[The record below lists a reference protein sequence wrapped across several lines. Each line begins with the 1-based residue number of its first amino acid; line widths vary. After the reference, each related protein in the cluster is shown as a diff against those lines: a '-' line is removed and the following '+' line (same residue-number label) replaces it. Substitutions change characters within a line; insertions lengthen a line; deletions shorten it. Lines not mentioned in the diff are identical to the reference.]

1 MQKVYRVSFH
11 SVFSGEALVEA
22 KSKRAAEE
30 ITQKLIDDIPI
41 SIITP
46 YKGIRGNIHKVTV
59 EDVEE
64 IEE

>member
-1 MQKVYRVSFH
+1 MKKIYCVSFH

-22 KSKRAAEE
+22 KSKREAEE
-30 ITQKLIDDIPI
+30 ITQELIGDIPI

-46 YKGIRGNIHKVTV
+46 YKGVRGNIHKVTV

-64 IEE
+64 IGE